1 MKKDIK
7 KSIQQIF
14 VRKLADDVLKSST
27 PKRYAEICSNEGW
40 HQELMD
46 FVRKQFSIGLL
57 QEYEKQPL
65 PYHLNEIIECYVHY
79 IYKLMENSRGRD
91 TYREIC
97 NYLRHICRYGAKNLA
112 TETATELRTKYRR
125 CRALIEELNKISFD

>member
-1 MKKDIK
+1 MKKVIK

-14 VRKLADDVLKSST
+14 VRKLADDVLKSSI

-57 QEYEKQPL
+57 Q
-65 PYHLNEIIECYVHY
+65 
-79 IYKLMENSRGRD
+79 
-91 TYREIC
+91 
-97 NYLRHICRYGAKNLA
+97 
-112 TETATELRTKYRR
+112 
-125 CRALIEELNKISFD
+125 